1 MTDPGTDPT
10 PQPPEPQDAPEP
22 QGSQEAQGPSE
33 AQGLQEPLE
42 PEPLGVGRTPTG
54 DPGVDAHLA
63 RLADADHLDASGHL
77 AVYEDVH
84 QGLRDALG
92 ALDRPPGPPPGP
104 ARPYDNRS

>member
-1 MTDPGTDPT
+1 MTDST
-10 PQPPEPQDAPEP
+10 PLSPEPLEALESLGDPETPGAAVRAQEAPEAPEP
-22 QGSQEAQGPSE
+22 Q
-33 AQGLQEPLE
+33 
-42 PEPLGVGRTPTG
+42 PLGVERVPTG

>member
-1 MTDPGTDPT
+1 MTDSTPLPLEALEALEARGALETPGALGD
-10 PQPPEPQDAPEP
+10 PEPPAAPETREP
-22 QGSQEAQGPSE
+22 Q
-33 AQGLQEPLE
+33 
-42 PEPLGVGRTPTG
+42 PLGVERAPTG

>member
-10 PQPPEPQDAPEP
+10 PQPPET
-22 QGSQEAQGPSE
+22 QEAQE
-33 AQGLQEPLE
+33 AQEPSG
-42 PEPLGVGRTPTG
+42 PAPLGVERTPTG
-54 DPGVDAHLA
+54 DPGVDARLA
-63 RLADADHLDASGHL
+63 RLADADHLGASGHL

-92 ALDRPPGPPPGP
+92 ALDRPPGPPHGP

>member
-1 MTDPGTDPT
+1 MTDLGTDPT
-10 PQPPEPQDAPEP
+10 PQPPEPQETEGS
-22 QGSQEAQGPSE
+22 QGSQDSQGS
-33 AQGLQEPLE
+33 QGSSDSQGSR
-42 PEPLGVGRTPTG
+42 PEPLGVERTPTG

-92 ALDRPPGPPPGP
+92 ALDRPPGPPHGP